1 MVRRSRG
8 DRGWAV
14 AGLAL
19 TAILSLIHE
28 RHDTSPGWLGTA
40 ATGLSAVSLLMA
52 VVGAVDVGRSGPRS
66 KPLLK
71 IGAGGVDVPGAD
83 PVPWSDIASIRITW
97 GGWPSAIRAVA
108 FIPLPGRPVPAV
120 RASGLRTGP
129 VGGRPDAVAARY
141 GSALVVLPHLMTA
154 SATQTV
160 DAARR
165 HGDFDPPPPIQPG
178 AERTNP
184 PTGR

>member
-1 MVRRSRG
+1 MRRSRG

-14 AGLAL
+14 TALAL
-19 TAILSLIHE
+19 TAILGLVNAHGG
-28 RHDTSPGWLGTA
+28 TGPGWPVTTA
-40 ATGLSAVSLLMA
+40 RGLSVIALLMA
-52 VVGAVDVGRSGPRS
+52 VVGAVDVARSGSRS
-66 KPLLK
+66 EPLFR
-71 IGAGGVDVPGAD
+71 IGAAGVDVPGAD

-97 GGWPSAIRAVA
+97 GGWPSSIQAVA
-108 FIPLPGRPVPAV
+108 FIPRPGRRVPAV
-120 RASGLRTGP
+120 RAFGLRRVP

-160 DAARR
+160 DVARR

-184 PTGR
+184 PTGP